1 MKKILIPIS
10 ALLISGFA
18 EAQVSQTENYVSS
31 KTYLDYNG
39 TTPSKTAET
48 VQYFDGL
55 GRPKQVVNVKASP
68 LGRDVVT
75 PIEYDGFGRQVKDYL
90 PIPQGNTL
98 NGAMVPT
105 PLGNSS
111 TIYGGEKIYAEKVL
125 ENSPLDRIQQQLQV
139 GNDWSTKPVKFDYEA
154 NAAGEVKK
162 YVATFNYTTF
172 TSSITLSGS
181 YGAAQLYKNTVTD
194 EDGNKTIEFKN
205 GQGQTLLV
213 RKINGT
219 ENVDTYY
226 VYNDYNQLAY
236 VISPLAAVSGATDE
250 ATLNNLCYQYKYDGR
265 NRLVEKKL
273 PGKGWEYMVYDK
285 QDRLVLTQDAN
296 LREKNQWLFT
306 KYDQFSRPVYT
317 GISYSASGRIQHVA
331 AVESFG
337 SANESRTSA
346 SWNSNGIDVYY
357 TKSGAYPNQSNF
369 TILTVNYYDAYF
381 TGDPF
386 PSKVWNQD
394 VLPSSPQQYDR
405 STKGLPVIKLVK
417 NIEDD
422 GWTKTY
428 FYYDLKG
435 RPIREYIFNHL
446 GGYTNVER
454 QLDFSGNIQI
464 VSTQHKRLATDAE
477 KLIIESFEY
486 DHQNRLLVHK
496 HKVDSQPEEILA
508 QNKYNELSQ
517 LENKKVG
524 GTNAA
529 SPLQSIDY
537 AYNIR
542 GWMTA
547 INPNQM
553 TVPDLGGKLFSY
565 KIKYNHKEGISYPNP
580 VFAALEVKPKY
591 NGNITEVD
599 WRSVGNIGN
608 NPSITPKRYGYVYDG
623 LNRLMAGYYQN
634 PNNAYSGENIESL
647 LYDLNGNITSLYR
660 TSVVENTNS
669 ITPTTIDNLAYS
681 YIGNRVNTITDSS
694 NNPTGYEGGGQTIT
708 YDLNGNMKS
717 MPDKQI
723 TAISYNYL
731 NLPNS
736 IVLQGFRSNTHHL
749 YNANGIKLHKRIME
763 TNDGINGSV
772 FTTVDTDYLDGFQY
786 VHKEESGSGSP
797 GDGGTPIGGELIEAL
812 SSPLRR
818 AMEVQAFSPEAKN
831 ILSPSSSSD
840 LQFFPTAEGFYDY
853 QKKQYIYQY
862 KDHLGN
868 VRVSFGKNTQS
879 QALEITDMNDYYP
892 FGMNHLKTGTA
903 MFGQSSYK
911 NYKYN
916 GKELQETGMYDYGAR
931 LYMSDIGRWGVLDNY
946 SENYFPTSPYSYVA
960 NNPIKF
966 IDVNGEWI
974 YINDQD
980 GTQYRYH
987 NGATQHQVDGKWANV
1002 DASTKLSD
1010 YVLQTVSGLNHLD
1023 KSTSIGN
1030 TMIGYFDQAQGKD
1043 GKMRDINFDY
1053 TTGGSKIKHGI
1064 SNIVELNISSSDGSW
1079 TTSGKDIKYSPLY
1092 TTIAHEM
1099 GHVYGYFALGE
1110 RATSDTRFG
1119 PHATT
1124 AEIYGSHVE
1133 NIVRSET
1140 GLPLRTHYRSNKD
1153 GTGYAYPGNGSRLI
1167 DNAGSSIYYNS
1178 DGTQISPIPSNKD
1191 VLNVNNT
1198 ILQNK
1203 YNYHGAAAYYHWKRF
1218 KTRGQ

>member
-1 MKKILIPIS
+1 MKKFLIPIG
-10 ALLISGFA
+10 ALLLSGFA
-18 EAQVSQTENYVSS
+18 EAQLSTTENYVYT

-39 TTPSKTAET
+39 TTATKTSET

-98 NGAMVPT
+98 NGAIVPN
-105 PLGNSS
+105 PLGNAVSA
-111 TIYGGEKIYAEKVL
+111 YGGEKIFSEKTL
-125 ENSPLDRIQQQLQV
+125 EDSPLDRLLEQRAV
-139 GNDWSTKPVKFDYEA
+139 GNDWNNKPVKLSYEA
-154 NAAGEVKK
+154 NTAGEVKK

-542 GWMTA
+542 GWMTR
-547 INPNQM
+547 INDPKN
-553 TVPDLGGKLFSY
+553 LNGKLFGY
-565 KIKYNHKEGISYPNP
+565 EIKYADPDPIAGYS
-580 VFAALEVKPKY
+580 FARF
-591 NGNITEVD
+591 NGNISQVNWKAASD
-599 WRSVGNIGN
+599 GVLKNYS
-608 NPSITPKRYGYVYDG
+608 YQYDG
-623 LNRLMAGYYQN
+623 LNRLIYG
-634 PNNAYSGENIESL
+634 AYIEPLAATPVNEFYSEAPQ
-647 LYDLNGNITSLYR
+647 YDLNGNIVHLNR
-660 TSVVENTNS
+660 NTKH
-669 ITPTTIDNLAYS
+669 TTNGVAMLIDNLDYS
-681 YIGNRVNTITDSS
+681 YVGNRLISVKDISQNSL
-694 NNPTGYEGGGQTIT
+694 GYPYLATPNQIE
-708 YDLNGNMKS
+708 YDDNGNIKVHK
-717 MPDKQI
+717 DKMI
-723 TAISYNYL
+723 NEIVYNYL
-731 NLPNS
+731 NLPSS
-736 IVLQGFRSNTHHL
+736 INMLQRKGLGSFEGNMITHKYRSD
-749 YNANGIKLHKRIME
+749 GVKLEK
-763 TNDGINGSV
+763 
-772 FTTVDTDYLDGFQY
+772 TVSFVNPYTADLTYVEYLDGFQY
-786 VHKEESGSGSP
+786 ERKYNKSNTAQQGSDSGY
-797 GDGGTPIGGELIEAL
+797 
-812 SSPLRR
+812 
-818 AMEVQAFSPEAKN
+818 V
-831 ILSPSSSSD
+831 
-840 LQFFPTAEGFYDY
+840 LQFVPNSEGYFDFV
-853 QKKQYIYQY
+853 KNKYIYNY
-862 KDHLGN
+862 TDHLGN
-868 VRVSFGKNTQS
+868 VRMSYLNNGSGIEVLDESN
-879 QALEITDMNDYYP
+879 YYP
-892 FGMNHLKTGTA
+892 FGLMHIR
-903 MFGQSSYK
+903 SSFSSGMLSYT
-911 NYKYN
+911 YRYN
-916 GKELQETGMYDYGAR
+916 GKELQRETGMYDYGAR
-931 LYMSDIGRWGVLDNY
+931 FYMPDLGRWGVVDPFA
-946 SENYFPTSPYSYVA
+946 EQMTRHSPYNYA
-960 NNPIKF
+960 FNNPIRF
-966 IDVNGEWI
+966 IDPDGRMSMEFDDPIYNKKGEKI
-974 YINDQD
+974 GD
-980 GTQYRYH
+980 
-987 NGATQHQVDGKWANV
+987 DGKTDNKAYIVQGKVESEVKKATKKGENYTGSLAENEKVIKLPTDGVAGDIVDSVNDTVSEKLEHGGHANKKDTNATRWDAGAGAEEIKNDDGETIGARATISPFKINGSQNIPLNASNLEYWWHV
-1002 DASTKLSD
+1002 HPDKKVGDLQLGASTPSPSD
-1010 YVLQTVSGLNHLD
+1010 KAFQGTLMSRGFR
-1023 KSTSIGN
+1023 GN
-1030 TMIGYFDQAQGKD
+1030 TFVVGARDQKVTFYNRQKSILTIPYATFKKVLGK
-1043 GKMRDINFDY
+1043 
-1053 TTGGSKIKHGI
+1053 
-1064 SNIVELNISSSDGSW
+1064 
-1079 TTSGKDIKYSPLY
+1079 
-1092 TTIAHEM
+1092 
-1099 GHVYGYFALGE
+1099 
-1110 RATSDTRFG
+1110 
-1119 PHATT
+1119 
-1124 AEIYGSHVE
+1124 
-1133 NIVRSET
+1133 
-1140 GLPLRTHYRSNKD
+1140 
-1153 GTGYAYPGNGSRLI
+1153 
-1167 DNAGSSIYYNS
+1167 
-1178 DGTQISPIPSNKD
+1178 
-1191 VLNVNNT
+1191 
-1198 ILQNK
+1198 
-1203 YNYHGAAAYYHWKRF
+1203 
-1218 KTRGQ
+1218 